1 MTSSGESSAS
11 IWMPFWFSG
20 FYAAIC
26 SRVQT
31 PTQSGQCVIMS
42 PVFLFSSPC
51 LSATNQSSTLRPR
64 TGSNTSKPPY
74 RCSPL
79 AVSQSQVLNA
89 PLVCTEIDT
98 QTLAGS
104 RSSAHC
110 QRARAPGGLRSRCK
124 ALGRVLS
131 QRHSFVNLVP
141 RGMLCRGTSL

>member
-11 IWMPFWFSG
+11 IWLPVWLSW

-31 PTQSGQCVIMS
+31 PTQSGQCVITS
-42 PVFLFSSPC
+42 PSFSFLPPACQLRTRAPPC
-51 LSATNQSSTLRPR
+51 GHVQDQTPQSHR
-64 TGSNTSKPPY
+64 TG
-74 RCSPL
+74 
-79 AVSQSQVLNA
+79 VLHWQYHSHRYWTL
-89 PLVCTEIDT
+89 PVCTEIDT

-110 QRARAPGGLRSRCK
+110 QRARVPGGLRSRCK

-131 QRHSFVNLVP
+131 QKHSFVNLVP
-141 RGMLCRGTSL
+141 QGMLCRGTSL